1 MNRKDRGVSRTL
13 DDDHER
19 AWYAAH
25 DAENRYLAAVKKRAI
40 PEELTALAQC
50 AQDRWTAVSRMC
62 ALAVD
67 SSRVR
72 CEVLPIRHR
81 QRALVEA
88 LDDMRNWSVLG
99 EDAAAR
105 SEFCGA
111 LASAHRPGP
120 RNVIRLDAVD
130 GADAVDP
137 WRPDPVSTDPNEMES
152 AVGG

>member
-1 MNRKDRGVSRTL
+1 VSRTL

-25 DAENRYLAAVKKRAI
+25 EAENRYLAAVKKRAI
-40 PEELTALAQC
+40 PEELTALALC
-50 AQDRWTAVSRMC
+50 AQERWTAVSRMC

-67 SSRVR
+67 SARSRS
-72 CEVLPIRHR
+72 EVLPIRHR

-88 LDDMRNWSVLG
+88 LGDLRNWSILG

-111 LASAHRPGP
+111 LATAHRPGP
-120 RNVIRLDAVD
+120 RCVVRLDAVEVESHECPP
-130 GADAVDP
+130 GPLPTESITMRAPIDA
-137 WRPDPVSTDPNEMES
+137 
-152 AVGG
+152 